1 MSGGVISGDNLA
13 AARQRIV
20 LAVDSPDLGAA
31 VDLLAL
37 VRESIGAVKI
47 GKELFTACG
56 PEAVR
61 VLRASGLPVFLDL
74 KYHDIPTTVAGAVRA
89 AGRLGVRWLTLHTSG
104 GAAMLEAAARARD
117 TLPEPRPRLLGVT
130 VLTSL
135 GDLAADPEEI
145 VDRALLAE
153 RCGLDGAVA
162 SPQEVERLRAAC
174 GGDFLLV
181 TPGVRPAGA
190 AADDQQRVATPAQ
203 AVRDGAD
210 LLVIGR
216 PIRAAADP
224 AAAAE
229 AIAREIA
236 GALPLAAAARRV
248 PHPAA
253 TVSDR
258 VLCMLQASEALLEGH
273 FLLTSG
279 LHSNRYVQCAK
290 LLQHPQHARRAGIWL
305 AERLRPYRPEVIV
318 SVALGGLVIGQ
329 EVAAALGLRAL
340 FAERDDTGKLQ
351 LRRGFTLS
359 PGARVVVVDDVCTRG
374 GSIAECAALVREMQT
389 EVVAAGS
396 IIDRSGGRHTLDVPL
411 EALRV
416 VEATAYPASECPQCA
431 AGLTAVKPGS
441 RKQPGA

>member
-1 MSGGVISGDNLA
+1 MSGGVNSSDRLA
-13 AARQRIV
+13 AAQQRIV
-20 LAVDSPDLGAA
+20 LALDAPDLATAA
-31 VDLLAL
+31 SLLAR
-37 VRESIGAVKI
+37 VRDSIGAVKI
-47 GKELFTACG
+47 GKELFTAAG

-61 VLRASGLPVFLDL
+61 ALHATGLPVFLDL
-74 KYHDIPTTVAGAVRA
+74 KYHDIPNTVAGAVRA
-89 AGRLGVRWLTLHTSG
+89 AGRLGVRWMTLHTSG
-104 GAAMLEAAARARD
+104 GAAMLEAAAQARD
-117 TLPEPRPRLLGVT
+117 ALPEPRPRLLGVT

-135 GDLAADPEEI
+135 GETAADAEEI
-145 VDRALLAE
+145 VDRALLAQ

-162 SPQEVERLRAAC
+162 SPQEVARLRAAC
-174 GGDFLLV
+174 GPDFLLV

-203 AVRDGAD
+203 AIRDGAD

-216 PIRAAADP
+216 PITAAPDP
-224 AAAAE
+224 AAAAQ
-229 AIAREIA
+229 ALGREIA
-236 GALPLAAAARRV
+236 AALPEGARAAR
-248 PHPAA
+248 ATA

-258 VLCMLQASEALLEGH
+258 LLAMLQESEALLEGH

-305 AERLRPYRPEVIV
+305 ADKLRPYRPQAIV

-329 EVAAALGLRAL
+329 EVAAALGLQAL
-340 FAERDDTGKLQ
+340 FAERDDSGKLQ
-351 LRRGFTLS
+351 LRRGFTLA
-359 PGARVVVVDDVCTRG
+359 PGTRVVVVDDVCTRG
-374 GSIAECAALVREMQT
+374 GSIAECAALVRGLGA

-416 VEATAYPASECPQCA
+416 VEARAYPASECPQCA
-431 AGLTAVKPGS
+431 AGQTAIKPGS
-441 RKQPGA
+441 RKQPVA